1 VNGAIVRLAQLF
13 VRARRPVAFTG
24 AGVSTESGIPDFRSP
39 GGLWDRFDPS
49 EFTYQNFIGS
59 VGGRMRYWELG
70 RVTYPVI
77 RAARPNAAHLALA
90 ELHRLG
96 RLDCCITQNIND
108 LHQRAGLPPDRIIEL
123 HGNATRARC
132 LECGVGYPRD
142 EVQAWFQAGGEVPA
156 CPTCGGVVKPTTVL
170 FGEAMPAPA
179 MEEAERRSRAAD
191 LFVVLG
197 SSLVVYP
204 AAYMPAHA
212 KHAGATLVI
221 VNLEPTPLDG
231 QADLVIR
238 DKAGTVMAAVLGD
251 VRTGMGIGMQSTKA
265 GS

>member
-1 VNGAIVRLAQLF
+1 VARGAHVAGILDATAAGGDDGARRDRGQGSGARDEEEGLRHPLR
-13 VRARRPVAFTG
+13 RARTLDAHAGRLGARPGTEAGLARHATPDRVEETRRGGEEGEGGQRFAASHPG
-24 AGVSTESGIPDFRSP
+24 AT
-39 GGLWDRFDPS
+39 L
-49 EFTYQNFIGS
+49 
-59 VGGRMRYWELG
+59 ELG
-70 RVTYPVI
+70 
-77 RAARPNAAHLALA
+77 A
-90 ELHRLG
+90 ELL
-96 RLDCCITQNIND
+96 
-108 LHQRAGLPPDRIIEL
+108 
-123 HGNATRARC
+123 
-132 LECGVGYPRD
+132 
-142 EVQAWFQAGGEVPA
+142 QAGGEVPA